1 MWNIPAT
8 AKIYLH
14 SAPTDMR
21 KSFDGLSGLV
31 RSEFQADP
39 LDGSLFLFVNRRRD
53 RMKILQW
60 DGSGY
65 WLFYRRLEAGTFEI
79 IESEDKCVQID
90 AMQLAMILG
99 GVSLQS
105 AKHRKRYRRA
115 G

>member
-1 MWNIPAT
+1 MQD
-8 AKIYLH
+8 H
-14 SAPTDMR
+14 R
-21 KSFDGLSGLV
+21 DGLSGLV

-39 LDGSLFLFVNRRRD
+39 FDGSLFLFVNRRRD

-79 IESEDKCVQID
+79 IESQDKRVQID

-99 GVSLQS
+99 GVP
-105 AKHRKRYRRA
+105 HRTSPQKTFRSQEN
-115 G
+115 GFLSD